1 MKTTIFANVRMVQKY
16 DSDTTKG
23 INVFC
28 EEENEGLNENL
39 IGPIQLVIGGPLEH
53 FATFKQ
59 YDKEGLLPGQFE
71 LSIDVGRGAGGKAKL
86 TLLAIKDP
94 RLSGIKKVVE
104 TKPAPAD
111 VKP

>member
-1 MKTTIFANVRMVQKY
+1 MKSTVVANVRMVQKY

-39 IGPIQLVIGGPLEH
+39 LGPVQLVIGGPLDH
-53 FATFKQ
+53 FATFHM
-59 YDKEGLLPGQFE
+59 YEKEGLLPGQFE
-71 LSIDVGRGAGGKAKL
+71 LSVDIGRGAGGKAKL

-94 RLSGIKKVVE
+94 RMKNVKQVTEIK
-104 TKPAPAD
+104 P
-111 VKP
+111 

>member
-1 MKTTIFANVRMVQKY
+1 MKTLVVANVRMVQKY

-39 IGPIQLVIGGPLEH
+39 LGPVQLVIGGPLDH
-53 FATFKQ
+53 FATFQ
-59 YDKEGLLPGQFE
+59 MYAKEGLLPGQFE
-71 LSIDVGRGAGGKAKL
+71 LSVDVGRGAGGKAKL

-94 RLSGIKKVVE
+94 RMSGVKKV
-104 TKPAPAD
+104 T
-111 VKP
+111 